1 MIGEAA
7 EVGPYTTLIGATID
21 AEAHVER
28 SRVQETHIGRA
39 ANIGPWTY
47 LRPGNELAREARPA
61 RSWK

>member
-39 ANIGPWTY
+39 ANIGRGRICVRATSS
-47 LRPGNELAREARPA
+47 AREARPA